1 MWFCNVTVLSSI
13 CRRSVRGSIQ
23 VCGKRCHHTSVWHV
37 TMSLDCFRRLL
48 RNVMYTYNI
57 FITFVSTFL
66 DTRRRIELVERGGR
80 GGDRGGDIGGEEG
93 GRSFMM

>member
-1 MWFCNVTVLSSI
+1 MWFCNDTVLSSI
-13 CRRSVRGSIQ
+13 CRRSVRESIQ

-66 DTRRRIELVERGGR
+66 DTRRRIELVERGG
-80 GGDRGGDIGGEEG
+80 GEETEEEIEEEKKEED
-93 GRSFMM
+93 RL